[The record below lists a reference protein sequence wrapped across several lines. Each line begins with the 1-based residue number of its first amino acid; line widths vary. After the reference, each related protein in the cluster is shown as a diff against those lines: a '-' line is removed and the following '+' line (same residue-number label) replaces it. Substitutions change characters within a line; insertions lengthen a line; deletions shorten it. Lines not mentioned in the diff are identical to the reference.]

1 MASLASAAA
10 ALETRA
16 ARVRAAIAASPA
28 VRASV
33 TPFVAAKLVTFLVVV
48 LVVWSSSNVPG
59 HPSLADF
66 VRPFGFW
73 DGANYL
79 DIAQHGYPAG
89 PIDLVSGHAG
99 HLWGFFPG
107 LPILLRAGMFIF
119 RDATSTGIVVSF
131 IGEFIALYYLARL
144 VLLERHGDEGGA
156 RFACWALAFF
166 PDAVFLSLVY
176 TDSVFMG
183 AVIASLYYMR
193 RGDNT
198 HACFAAGVAIV
209 MRVTG
214 LVMIPILIIDHLWR
228 RRGRPGW
235 AVAGIALAAAPV
247 LVFCLYAW
255 HYTGDFF
262 AYTTVQE
269 SASYGGRH
277 FATPVS
283 GFLTTLRT
291 ALGDGPSS
299 YTFYFLSDAVWGL
312 AGLLALGYFAL
323 NPRRFA
329 PSLTVFSAG
338 VWLLGTSLTYWQ
350 GMMRYEIALVPL
362 YLAAGDLWRR
372 RPDTARIVLAVSAGW
387 MVVQT
392 YTFATGRFI
401 V

>member
-10 ALETRA
+10 ALENRA
-16 ARVRAAIAASPA
+16 TRVRDSVAASPA
-28 VRASV
+28 VRAAV

-48 LVVWSSSNVPG
+48 LVVWSTGSVPG
-59 HPSLADF
+59 HPSLTDF

-73 DGANYL
+73 DGANYI

-89 PIDLVSGHAG
+89 PIDLVPGHAG

-119 RDATSTGIVVSF
+119 NDATSIGIIVSF
-131 IGEFIALYYLARL
+131 VGEFLALYYLARL
-144 VLLERHGDEGGA
+144 VLLERHGDEGAA

-176 TDSVFMG
+176 TDSVFMA

-198 HACFAAGVAIV
+198 RAPLAAGIAVA

-214 LVMIPILIIDHLWR
+214 LVMIPVLLIDHMWR

-235 AVAGIALAAAPV
+235 EVVGIALAIAPV
-247 LVFCLYAW
+247 LVFCIYAW

-277 FATPVS
+277 FATPLS
-283 GFLTTLRT
+283 GFLATVRT

-299 YTFYFLSDAVWGL
+299 YTFYFLSDAIWGI
-312 AGLLALGYFAL
+312 AGLVAIGYFTL
-323 NPRRFA
+323 HRRRFA
-329 PSLTVFSAG
+329 PSLTLFSAS
-338 VWLLGTSLTYWQ
+338 VWLLATCLTYWQ
-350 GMMRYEIALVPL
+350 GLMRYEIAFIPL
-362 YLAAGDLWRR
+362 YLAAADLRRR
-372 RPDTARIVLAVSAGW
+372 RPETARIVLAVSAGW
-387 MVVQT
+387 MVFQT